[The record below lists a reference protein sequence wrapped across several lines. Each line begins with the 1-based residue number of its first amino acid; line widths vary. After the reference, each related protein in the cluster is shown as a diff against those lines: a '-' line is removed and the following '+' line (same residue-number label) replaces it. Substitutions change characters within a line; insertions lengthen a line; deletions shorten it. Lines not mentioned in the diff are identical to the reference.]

1 MVALL
6 NTAREQFTKATQDT
20 QFSKVCVYVC
30 MYVRK
35 TNTAALD
42 DISSSYTPN
51 AHTQLHDE
59 VRQNMYELNSI
70 RSEVRSAGLQ
80 QQPGAMSTAARRAM
94 MADAGAQA
102 QALKSAAGADG
113 GGGGVGG
120 ANMSAPSSFAFP
132 SPTTGSFSSAATTNE
147 ANSSVKGMDKKK
159 LGELDMAEL
168 LWQVNVIRVRLF
180 VEGASRID

>member
-1 MVALL
+1 MARIAGRGTGKVVALL

-20 QFSKVCVYVC
+20 QFSKVG
-30 MYVRK
+30 MHK
-35 TNTAALD
+35 ANSAALD
-42 DISSSYTPN
+42 DISSSHTPN
-51 AHTQLHDE
+51 ADTQLHDE
-59 VRQNMYELNSI
+59 VRQNMYELNTI

-102 QALKSAAGADG
+102 QALKSAAGADSG
-113 GGGGVGG
+113 VDGVGG

-147 ANSSVKGMDKKK
+147 ASSSIKGVDKKK
-159 LGELDMAEL
+159 LGELAMAEL
-168 LWQVNVIRVRLF
+168 LWQVCICL
-180 VEGASRID
+180 